1 MNQTNTWD
9 QVDQYISESLVP
21 HDAVLEQVL
30 ATNQKAGLPPHD
42 VSPNQGK
49 LLNILAQM
57 QGARRVLEIGT
68 LGGYSTIWLG
78 RALPKDGKIVTLEA
92 NPIHAKIA
100 RSNISLTQLDGMVEL
115 REGEALEQLAQM
127 KEEEVEHR
135 PSGAGSKKVL

>member
-9 QVDQYISESLVP
+9 QVDQYISESLIP

-115 REGEALEQLAQM
+115 REEKLW
-127 KEEEVEHR
+127 
-135 PSGAGSKKVL
+135 SS